1 MPRHRRLAPPPRV
14 AIVMNLEYA
23 LRRHQEIFAGAYRY
37 ARQRRWQIDP
47 MPFGTQISSAGRQR
61 LHYDGIIARADPRLA
76 SFARANGIPLV
87 NVWYSSSARNVP
99 LVHVDHNRIGALAAD
114 HLRSRGFRRFA
125 HVGYGRIRSST
136 DSERGFRESLGDAVS
151 YDRFDTS
158 LNFTHSPAEFTRFER
173 SLAVWLEALRRP
185 VGVFVADDALARHLI
200 NAATLRG
207 IDVPGDLAV
216 VGNFNDEPF
225 CLLAEPTISSIDHG
239 YDRLGYRAAKLLD
252 DLMGGQAAP
261 AVPIVLPPRELIP
274 RDSTD
279 FFASDD
285 PMVAQALRYISDNC
299 HKPINVTDVV
309 MKLKVCGRTLA
320 RRFKKTRG
328 CRPIDELTRM
338 RITRAKRLLQES
350 DVSIHE
356 VAEQCGFATGSQ
368 FILAFRRVEKMTPGD
383 FRARA

>member
-1 MPRHRRLAPPPRV
+1 
-14 AIVMNLEYA
+14 MNLEYA

-125 HVGYGRIRSST
+125 HVGYG
-136 DSERGFRESLGDAVS
+136 
-151 YDRFDTS
+151 
-158 LNFTHSPAEFTRFER
+158 R

-285 PMVAQALRYISDNC
+285 PMV
-299 HKPINVTDVV
+299 V
-309 MKLKVCGRTLA
+309 
-320 RRFKKTRG
+320 
-328 CRPIDELTRM
+328 
-338 RITRAKRLLQES
+338 
-350 DVSIHE
+350 
-356 VAEQCGFATGSQ
+356 
-368 FILAFRRVEKMTPGD
+368 
-383 FRARA
+383 